1 MEAMRYVSEVSAYRR
16 GLNSHETAKP
26 QYSGCQCARGP
37 THNEAIR
44 LQPSSGTVCAA
55 EDWNYLV
62 PQCHVK
68 PAHCE
73 GGAFIQWA
81 CQATVAKAFPGLGRL
96 LRLEGAAYRGRQ
108 RRAAGAGRMPREI
121 ARPWQVHR
129 RCISVAALPN
139 PSLKRSA
146 NGGPPGPV
154 CGEVHSPQP
163 GPGVPPSSPA

>member
-1 MEAMRYVSEVSAYRR
+1 MRYVSEVSAYRR

-26 QYSGCQCARGP
+26 QNSGCRWARGP

-44 LQPSSGTVCAA
+44 LQPGSGTVCAA
-55 EDWNYLV
+55 ENWNYLV

-81 CQATVAKAFPGLGRL
+81 CQATVSKAFPGLGQL
-96 LRLEGAAYRGRQ
+96 LRLKGAACRGRQ
-108 RRAAGAGRMPREI
+108 RRAGGTWCVPRNT
-121 ARPWQVHR
+121 ARPWLAQHR
-129 RCISVAALPN
+129 GISVAALPN

-146 NGGPPGPV
+146 NGRPPGPV

-163 GPGVPPSSPA
+163 GPGFLPSSPA